1 MLKLRERLAWLI
13 LRSYSKH
20 QVSGSFTFFLFFFL
34 SFSTPFSQPSYL
46 LLEILNA
53 ERRFLKFRDWKCFK
67 GHLIILI
74 FQFDRHVKFAIRGA
88 IVWKIRMENHG
99 KSYSSLFTIFSL
111 FLSPFLFI
119 VFIKRTFSLS
129 YPWRRTKKF
138 SRLGSKARQRG
149 TVLQPFF
156 CRRRKTSP
164 FYLLDHCHWH
174 PPIIIMFHEYIPLI
188 SFTSLRRDFPL
199 PCFLVKREETSLHP
213 TYLHE

>member
-1 MLKLRERLAWLI
+1 M
-13 LRSYSKH
+13 
-20 QVSGSFTFFLFFFL
+20 
-34 SFSTPFSQPSYL
+34 
-46 LLEILNA
+46 
-53 ERRFLKFRDWKCFK
+53 RRFLKFRDWKCFK

-99 KSYSSLFTIFSL
+99 KSYSSFFTIFSL

-129 YPWRRTKKF
+129 YPWRRTKKL

-156 CRRRKTSP
+156 CRRRKTSL

-213 TYLHE
+213 MYLRDVAR